1 MQTGHKGIGLTE
13 KAAEKVREMLARRGT
28 PEAAIRIG
36 VTTAGCSGMSYKL
49 EYADTLA
56 EGDRVFEQHGI
67 RVVVDSKSLPIMDG
81 VEMDFVTE
89 QFKSGFRFANPRE
102 KERCGCGESFKI

>member
-1 MQTGHKGIGLTE
+1 MQPEMSGVSLTE
-13 KAAEKVREMLARRGT
+13 KAAEKVKDMLAKRGT
-28 PEAAIRIG
+28 PGAAVRIG

-49 EYADTLA
+49 EYADTVG

-67 RVVVDSKSLPIMDG
+67 RVVVDGKSLLIVDG
-81 VEMDFVTE
+81 VQMDFVTE
-89 QFKSGFRFANPRE
+89 QFKSGFRFINSKE

>member
-1 MQTGHKGIGLTE
+1 MQTGYKGIGLTE
-13 KAAEKVREMLARRGT
+13 KAAEKVREMLSRRGT

-49 EYADTLA
+49 EYADTIV
-56 EGDRVFEQHGI
+56 EGDQVFEQHGI
-67 RVVVDSKSLPIMDG
+67 RVVVDGKSLPIMDG

-89 QFKSGFRFANPRE
+89 QFKSGFRFANPKE

>member
-1 MQTGHKGIGLTE
+1 MDARGISLTE
-13 KAAEKVREMLARRGT
+13 KAASKVREMLQRRGT
-28 PEAAIRIG
+28 PDSAIRIG

-49 EYADTLA
+49 EYADALD
-56 EGDRVFEQHGI
+56 EGDHVFEQHGI
-67 RVVVDSKSLPIMDG
+67 RVVVDGKSLLVMDG
-81 VEMDFVTE
+81 IQMDYVTE